1 MLISFKWKTPVKL
14 QSQNSN
20 ATEGPDI
27 IFTNIKFPNSVDS
40 KVYAHTVLSKQ
51 SLQLFLSD

>member
-1 MLISFKWKTPVKL
+1 MLSFKWETSVKL

-51 SLQLFLSD
+51 SLQLLSD